1 MMGLHTALPAH
12 WLICRE
18 LNLPASFS
26 RVFFFNFRWVNVECD
41 TSQYAQAEP
50 IFASPMMIVS
60 GTDKCLGILSG
71 FTDLTNDNTL
81 EIVRQ

>member
-1 MMGLHTALPAH
+1 MYS
-12 WLICRE
+12 
-18 LNLPASFS
+18 AS
-26 RVFFFNFRWVNVECD
+26 R
-41 TSQYAQAEP
+41 YAQAEP

-60 GTDKCLGILSG
+60 GTNKCLGILSG

>member
-1 MMGLHTALPAH
+1 MMGLHTALPAR

-18 LNLPASFS
+18 LNLPALFS
-26 RVFFFNFRWVNVECD
+26 RFFFKFCWVNVQCD
-41 TSQYAQAEP
+41 ASQYAQAEP